1 MDSNGT
7 ATTVHL
13 CHLFCT
19 RRAWCEQPSLPLL
32 LRQSL
37 GNRSASAVCYS
48 GAFHKEIEIPFGEKK
63 IFVERRWRG
72 ASPDSGNKQNS
83 QQTK

>member
-19 RRAWCEQPSLPLL
+19 RWAWCEQPSLPLL

-37 GNRSASAVCYS
+37 GNRSASTVCYS

-63 IFVERRWRG
+63 KSLYKEGGGELPLTMVTNRT
-72 ASPDSGNKQNS
+72 DSR
-83 QQTK
+83 

>member
-1 MDSNGT
+1 MDSSGT
-7 ATTVHL
+7 ATTVLL

-63 IFVERRWRG
+63 NLCIKKVEG
-72 ASPDSGNKQNS
+72 SFP
-83 QQTK
+83 